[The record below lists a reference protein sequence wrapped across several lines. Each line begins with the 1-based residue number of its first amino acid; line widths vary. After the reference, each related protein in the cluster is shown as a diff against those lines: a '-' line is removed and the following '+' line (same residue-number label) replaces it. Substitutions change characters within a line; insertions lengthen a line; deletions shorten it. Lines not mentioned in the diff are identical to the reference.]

1 MRKLTAVWLSIA
13 LWLAVAPA
21 TPAIDEQRAR
31 LAAEIATLNQAPCA
45 TQLEFIKAG
54 LGTQRWWLTC
64 PGCATVPVQRIF
76 SPALVAV
83 LERYAVSGRIT
94 ATQLWQR
101 VATCQSM
108 LTAP

>member
-1 MRKLTAVWLSIA
+1 MAS
-13 LWLAVAPA
+13 A
-21 TPAIDEQRAR
+21 TPAIDEKRAR
-31 LAAEIATLNQAPCA
+31 LVAEIAKLSQAPCA

-76 SPALVAV
+76 SPAPVVV
-83 LERYAVSGRIT
+83 LERYAVNGRIA

-101 VATCQSM
+101 VAACRSVV
-108 LTAP
+108 TAP